1 MSKFRILSIFLAVGL
16 LVGALGVGPI
26 LAGQIDVTGLDTRDA
41 SYAPYALDV
50 DEGEVEW
57 ATGVGADVAAA
68 AYANDDQMAIFYIND
83 DDLEGV
89 SDEQIAIWDSQVDEI
104 NGVTQG
110 FNVRTGRVGGTRHTH
125 TLTGPEDE
133 DGMFATSTFADS
145 DAGATPLHSVTK
157 MTAETSS
164 GKSTL
169 TSQAF
174 VSPEDDLVKVIGG
187 TVLFDSVE
195 IRFKHHKVDSYP
207 ERARV
212 VSTSDPQGEL
222 VTVDEVAGTDSSDS
236 SADSDVFRGSV
247 QLSKDPGTQG
257 PGEDES
263 SVWVQDGDTL
273 TVHYLDEDGDI
284 VDSDSITVDAAKP
297 VIDNITPADG
307 THTSVTN
314 PTLLFDATD
323 AGSGYDAKRPADF
336 FDVYVGTDVD
346 EDGKLVTY
354 EAAGA
359 GRKVG
364 DPVGGVKL
372 GGTSDFDLSPVPIS
386 DGYRVIF
393 TTSESWLDEDVFGDH
408 DVNGQLNVTL
418 VARDIAGNG
427 AMTTISV
434 TIDTGDPTTSSAET
448 GIGWDSVKEEETKGV
463 KNGVKLAMS
472 EAIDPDSVQATD
484 FEIDS
489 QAAADAV
496 VGSGEFKRVIYLTA
510 QSDFDADARPDV
522 EVVGEV
528 TDLSGNEV
536 DTDAT
541 TAEQK
546 NARDNLS
553 PTATVSRDNAL
564 LAEKDDEVTV
574 TIESDEKLKST
585 DGAVVSIMGP
595 DSGTAANLFKMATAD
610 QPQIHTLTHS
620 IGAEAATGKYG
631 IAVKIT
637 DLGNNDS
644 TNLESASK
652 EEADVEDGVITVA
665 NGPIADADVDGD
677 IDEDDITLSVK
688 RADGSETAT
697 STGIKVDASARTIT
711 LPSSVTDGAT
721 AVVSYSYAAADHT
734 FEIDM
739 SAPAAKFSV
748 ADEAKI
754 TNNSPFIK
762 VSFDDDE
769 YPGDSYTDVTLTAAT
784 LTMGDDETDIAADF
798 AAEANGHNYLWAGV
812 SLALGEYT
820 LAVTGTDTAGNATD
834 ASLTFTVIERPST
847 QVALTPGVNLIS
859 LPGTPATSS
868 VEGVFGGSD
877 VTSVLTYDPSTPTKW
892 LAAERAPDGS
902 WVGNL
907 TDVSASLGYWVTTNS
922 FDALSVDIVS
932 FSAGGAALPPTHN
945 LVPGWNLVAVTTL
958 DEVVKTADA
967 TPVDAN
973 TYLGNN
979 WLRAITYNAEAEP
992 VRDRWSGRFGR

>member
-68 AYANDDQMAIFYIND
+68 AYANDDQMAVFYIND
-83 DDLEGV
+83 DDLEGT
-89 SDEQIAIWDSQVDEI
+89 SNEHSATWNSGAVDT

-110 FNVRTGRVGGTRHTH
+110 FNVQTGAVRDVAHIRI
-125 TLTGPEDE
+125 LTAV
-133 DGMFATSTFADS
+133 DGDGVAATTTFAGF
-145 DAGATPLHSVTK
+145 AGMTPIHSVTK
-157 MTAETSS
+157 ITVVANGAT
-164 GKSTL
+164 STL
-169 TSQAF
+169 TRQALE
-174 VSPEDDLVKVIGG
+174 SPDNNLVKVLGG
-187 TVLFDSVE
+187 TVPFDYVQ
-195 IRFKHHKVDSYP
+195 IRFKHHEVDSYD

-222 VTVDEVAGTDSSDS
+222 VTVGEVAGTDSSDS

-336 FDVYVGTDVD
+336 FDVYVGTEVD
-346 EDGKLVTY
+346 ADGDLITTTAKG
-354 EAAGA
+354 AGA
-359 GRKVG
+359 GRVEG
-364 DPVGGVKL
+364 DPVGGVRL
-372 GGTSDFDLSPVPIS
+372 GGDSGFELSPVPIS
-386 DGYRVIF
+386 GGYRVIF
-393 TTSESWLDEDVFGDH
+393 TTSESWLDSDVFGDH
-408 DVNGQLNVTL
+408 DDSGQLNVTL
-418 VARDIAGNG
+418 VARDIARNE
-427 AMTTISV
+427 AVTTISV
-434 TIDTGDPTTSSAET
+434 TIDTGPPVTVSAET
-448 GIGWDSVKEEETKGV
+448 GIGWDNVKEEETTGV
-463 KNGVKLAMS
+463 MNGVKLVMN

-528 TDLSGNEV
+528 KDLSGNEV

-541 TAEQK
+541 TAERK
-546 NARDNLS
+546 NAKDNLK
-553 PTATVSRDNAL
+553 PTATVSRDNVL
-564 LAEKDDEVTV
+564 LVEKDDEVTI
-574 TIESDEKLKST
+574 TIESDEKLKSSG
-585 DGAVVSIMGP
+585 GAVVSIFGP
-595 DSGTAANLFKMATAD
+595 DSGTAANLAAEMADAD
-610 QPQIHTLTHS
+610 APQTHSLTHA

-631 IAVKIT
+631 ISVKVT
-637 DLGNNDS
+637 DLGNNYS
-644 TNLESASK
+644 TNLESASN

-665 NGPIADADVDGD
+665 NGPIADDDVDGD
-677 IDEDDITLSVK
+677 IDEDDITLEVK
-688 RADGSETAT
+688 DSNGNVVAT
-697 STGIKVDASARTIT
+697 STHITAVDASARTIT
-711 LPSSVTDGAT
+711 ISATDGAT

-739 SAPAAKFSV
+739 SAPAAEFSV
-748 ADEAKI
+748 ADESKI

-762 VSFDDDE
+762 VS
-769 YPGDSYTDVTLTAAT
+769 L
-784 LTMGDDETDIAADF
+784 
-798 AAEANGHNYLWAGV
+798 
-812 SLALGEYT
+812 
-820 LAVTGTDTAGNATD
+820 
-834 ASLTFTVIERPST
+834 
-847 QVALTPGVNLIS
+847 Q
-859 LPGTPATSS
+859 
-868 VEGVFGGSD
+868 
-877 VTSVLTYDPSTPTKW
+877 
-892 LAAERAPDGS
+892 
-902 WVGNL
+902 
-907 TDVSASLGYWVTTNS
+907 
-922 FDALSVDIVS
+922 
-932 FSAGGAALPPTHN
+932 
-945 LVPGWNLVAVTTL
+945 
-958 DEVVKTADA
+958 
-967 TPVDAN
+967 
-973 TYLGNN
+973 
-979 WLRAITYNAEAEP
+979 
-992 VRDRWSGRFGR
+992 